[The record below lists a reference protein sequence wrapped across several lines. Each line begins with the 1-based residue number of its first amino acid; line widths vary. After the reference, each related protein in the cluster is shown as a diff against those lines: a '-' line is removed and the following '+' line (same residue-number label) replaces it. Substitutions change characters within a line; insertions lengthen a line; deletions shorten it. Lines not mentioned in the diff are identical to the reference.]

1 MTSVL
6 DIVVTAVDGFMAA
19 IPRAEPERA
28 ALERCCLIS
37 HRGEHDNV
45 HVMENTLAAFDR
57 AQRGGVW
64 GLECDIRWTG
74 DLVPVICHDATPG
87 RVFGVDTLL
96 ADTPIAEV
104 SFNELRRRASQI
116 PSLRELVEQFGGKMH
131 LMLELKQ
138 ENWPDAAVQAEI
150 LRDELAPLMPG
161 ENYQMLSLDPDMF
174 ARLPFVSPRHCLPV
188 AELNVGA
195 LSRYALAQGCAGIGG
210 HYLLLN
216 ERLRLRHGEH
226 DQRLG
231 TGFPG
236 SRNCLYRELNRGIE
250 WVFSNNAVAMQR
262 IVDEALDRKR

>member
-6 DIVVTAVDGFMAA
+6 DIAMSVVDSIMAV
-19 IPRAEPERA
+19 IPRAEPGRA
-28 ALERCCLIS
+28 ALERCRLIS

-45 HVMENTLAAFDR
+45 DVMENTLVAFEA

-64 GLECDIRWTG
+64 GLECDIRWTC

-116 PSLRELVEQFGGKMH
+116 PSLREVVEQFGGKMH
-131 LMLELKQ
+131 LMLELKH
-138 ENWPDAAVQAEI
+138 ESWPDAAAQADI
-150 LRDELAPLMPG
+150 LRHELAPLLPG
-161 ENYQMLSLDPDMF
+161 ENYHLLSLDPEMF
-174 ARLPFVSPRHCLPV
+174 ARVPFVLPRYCLPV
-188 AELNVGA
+188 AEVNVGV
-195 LSRYALAQGCAGIGG
+195 LSRYALAQGCAGLGG

-216 ERLRLRHGEH
+216 NRLRSRHSEQG
-226 DQRLG
+226 QRLG
-231 TGFPG
+231 TGFPR

-250 WVFSNNAVAMQR
+250 WVFSNDAVALQR
-262 IVDEALDRKR
+262 IVDEALARQS